1 MRSWLWYMSFICE
14 SLTPVGK
21 IFILDSFGVGG
32 GLIIYKKACEC
43 KSEMCSFVP
52 DRLGSS
58 GVRE

>member
-1 MRSWLWYMSFICE
+1 MPFICA
-14 SLTPVGK
+14 SLTPVGE
-21 IFILDSFGVGG
+21 ISILDSFGVRG
-32 GLIIYKKACEC
+32 GLIIYEKACEC